1 MNKPTSTGEAV
12 TLAGPAGALE
22 ARLEM
27 PDGPPRFRALV
38 CHPHSLYGGSMDNK
52 VVTTLTRA
60 CRQAGGVALRFNFRG
75 VGASEGEYDAGQG
88 EAGDCLAARDWLAE
102 QYPELPEWV
111 AGFSFGSYVAA
122 SAVAE
127 LNERGTPPVALL
139 LVAPPV
145 HHYDFQALQAP
156 GCPVTVVQGEAD
168 DVVPPEQVRSWAAET
183 VFRPELEMFA
193 GTGHFF
199 HGRLN
204 DLRDL
209 ASARLPGAEA
219 PGS

>member
-1 MNKPTSTGEAV
+1 MSTPTSTGETV

-22 ARLEM
+22 ARLER

-75 VGASEGEYDAGQG
+75 VGASDGEYDAGRG
-88 EAGDCLAARDWLAE
+88 ETDDFLAARDWLAD
-102 QYPELPEWV
+102 QYPDLPEWV

-122 SAVAE
+122 SAVSE
-127 LNERGTPPVALL
+127 LNGRGTPPTALL

-145 HHYDFQALQAP
+145 HNYGFAELEAP

-168 DVVPPEQVRSWAAET
+168 EVVPPDQVRSWAQET
-183 VFRPELEMFA
+183 VFRPELVMFA
-193 GTGHFF
+193 DTGHFF

-204 DLRDL
+204 DLKAL
-209 ASARLPGAEA
+209 LSARLPGAQA
-219 PGS
+219 ADS

>member
-1 MNKPTSTGEAV
+1 MSAPTRTGEIF
-12 TLAGPAGALE
+12 TIPGPAGELD

-27 PDGPPRFRALV
+27 PEQAPHFRAV
-38 CHPHSLYGGSMDNK
+38 VAHPHSLYGGSMDNK

-75 VGASEGEYDAGQG
+75 VGASAGEYDAGRG
-88 EAGDCLAARDWLAE
+88 EAGDFLAARDWLAGE
-102 QYPELPEWV
+102 YPDLPEWV

-122 SAVAE
+122 SGVAE
-127 LNERGTPPVALL
+127 LNARGTPPAALL

-145 HHYDFQALQAP
+145 HNYGFDALEAP

-168 DVVPPEQVRSWAAET
+168 DVVPPDQVRAWAAET
-183 VFRPELEMFA
+183 VFRPELILFA
-193 GTGHFF
+193 ETGHFF

-204 DLRDL
+204 DLKEL
-209 ASARLPGAEA
+209 VLARLPGAEA
-219 PGS
+219 AGS

>member
-1 MNKPTSTGEAV
+1 MKTPTSTGEAV
-12 TLAGPAGALE
+12 TFTGPAGELE
-22 ARLEM
+22 ARLEK
-27 PDGPPRFRALV
+27 PDGPPRFRAIV

-75 VGASEGEYDAGQG
+75 VGASEGEYDAGRG
-88 EAGDCLAARDWLAE
+88 EAGDFLAARDWLADE
-102 QYPELPEWV
+102 YPDLPEWV

-122 SAVAE
+122 SAVSE
-127 LNERGTPPVALL
+127 LNARGTPPAALL

-145 HHYDFQALQAP
+145 HNYGFEALEAP

-168 DVVPPEQVRSWAAET
+168 EVVPPEQVRAWAAET
-183 VFRPELEMFA
+183 VFRPELLLFA
-193 GTGHFF
+193 ETGHFF

-209 ASARLPGAEA
+209 VLARLPGAEA
-219 PGS
+219 AQS